1 MTFRKPS
8 NAMWID
14 AVRLL
19 EQADNL
25 HRQFFRLSPGHSHGP
40 TWEPPADVF
49 ETDRALSVVVALPGV
64 APDQVKVVIDGATL
78 SVVGERLMPAPV
90 SAHVR
95 RIEIPYG
102 RFERRI
108 DLPPGSFEIRE
119 SRLVDGCLLLTLL
132 KLA

>member
-1 MTFRKPS
+1 MIYRKPS

-25 HRQFFRLSPGHSHGP
+25 HRQFFRPGHGGPQGP
-40 TWEPPADVF
+40 TWEPPIDIF
-49 ETDRALSVVVALPGV
+49 ETGRALSVLVALPGV
-64 APDQVKVVIDGATL
+64 APDQVQVLIDGPTL
-78 SVVGERLMPAPV
+78 TVVGERPLPAPAE
-90 SAHVR
+90 AHIR

-108 DLPPGSFEIRE
+108 ALPPGAFEIRE
-119 SRLVDGCLLLTLL
+119 HRMVDGCLLLTLL
-132 KLA
+132 KLG